1 MGTIA
6 PTERANKDSLK
17 LTSMPIYEFYSPD
30 SHRIY
35 SFFARRM
42 LKEGEAPVCPDNP
55 KHKMERMVSN
65 FAFTGKAKE
74 PVKTEGAAGG
84 PEMDPRMEREMMKM
98 ADEFSKM
105 DENNPDP
112 RMLGRMMR
120 KMMEASGQK
129 LPGEMG
135 EMLTRLEKGEDPDK
149 LEAEYGDVMEKMDAM
164 GPEGGEKKEDL
175 KTRLRKRLPPRR
187 DPKLYEFSE
196 FESKRGVRSKAR

>member
-1 MGTIA
+1 
-6 PTERANKDSLK
+6 
-17 LTSMPIYEFYSPD
+17 MPIYEFYSPD

-42 LKEGEAPVCPDNP
+42 LKEGEVPVCPDNP
-55 KHKMERMVSN
+55 KHKMEKMVSN

-74 PVKTEGAAGG
+74 PAKTEGTGEG

-112 RMLGRMMR
+112 KVLGRMMR

-149 LEAEYGDVMEKMDAM
+149 LEAEYGDVMEKMDAT
-164 GPEGGEKKEDL
+164 GPEGGGKKEDL

>member
-1 MGTIA
+1 
-6 PTERANKDSLK
+6 
-17 LTSMPIYEFYSPD
+17 MPIYEFYSPD

-42 LKEGEAPVCPDNP
+42 LKEGEVPVCPDNP
-55 KHKMERMVSN
+55 KHKMEKMVSN

-105 DENNPDP
+105 DENHPDP

-135 EMLTRLEKGEDPDK
+135 EMLGRLEKGEDPDK
-149 LEAEYGDVMEKMDAM
+149 LEAEYGDVMEKMDAT
-164 GPEGGEKKEDL
+164 GPDGGKKNEDL
-175 KTRLRKRLPPRR
+175 KTRLRRRLPPRR
-187 DPKLYEFSE
+187 DPKLYEFAD
-196 FESKRGVRSKAR
+196 FERKKPVRSKGS

>member
-1 MGTIA
+1 V
-6 PTERANKDSLK
+6 
-17 LTSMPIYEFYSPD
+17 PIYEFYSPD

-149 LEAEYGDVMEKMDAM
+149 LEAEYGDVMEKMDAT
-164 GPEGGEKKEDL
+164 GPEGGGKKEDL

-187 DPKLYEFSE
+187 DPKLYEFAE
-196 FESKRGVRSKAR
+196 FESKRAVRSKAR

>member
-1 MGTIA
+1 
-6 PTERANKDSLK
+6 
-17 LTSMPIYEFYSPD
+17 
-30 SHRIY
+30 
-35 SFFARRM
+35 M

-112 RMLGRMMR
+112 KVLGRMMR

-135 EMLTRLEKGEDPDK
+135 EMLSRLEKGEDPDK
-149 LEAEYGDVMEKMDAM
+149 LEAEYGDVMETMDAM
-164 GPEGGEKKEDL
+164 GPEGGEKKKDL
-175 KTRLRKRLPPRR
+175 RMRLRRRLPPRR
-187 DPKLYEFSE
+187 DPKLYEFSDYE
-196 FESKRGVRSKAR
+196 RINGKIPAGR

>member
-1 MGTIA
+1 
-6 PTERANKDSLK
+6 
-17 LTSMPIYEFYSPD
+17 MPIYEFYSPD

-35 SFFARRM
+35 SFFVRRM
-42 LKEGEAPVCPDNP
+42 LKDGEVPFCPDHP
-55 KHKMERMVSN
+55 KHKMEKMVSS

-74 PVKTEGAAGG
+74 PVKASGPEEGQ
-84 PEMDPRMEREMMKM
+84 EMDPRMEREMMKM

-149 LEAEYGDVMEKMDAM
+149 LEAEYGDVMEKMDAI
-164 GPEGGEKKEDL
+164 GPEGAEKKEDL
-175 KTRLRKRLPPRR
+175 KTRLRRRLPPRR
-187 DPKLYEFSE
+187 DPKLYEFADYDRKKS
-196 FESKRGVRSKAR
+196 VRSKVR

>member
-1 MGTIA
+1 
-6 PTERANKDSLK
+6 
-17 LTSMPIYEFYSPD
+17 MPIYEFYSPD

-35 SFFARRM
+35 SFLAKRF
-42 LKEGEAPVCPDNP
+42 LKEGEVPICPDGP
-55 KHKMERMVSN
+55 KNRMEKVVSA

-74 PVKTEGAAGG
+74 MVKKEGGSGA
-84 PEMDPRMEREMMKM
+84 EMDPRMEREMMKM

-135 EMLTRLEKGEDPDK
+135 EMLSRLEKGEDPDK

-175 KTRLRKRLPPRR
+175 KMRLRRRLPPRR
-187 DPKLYEFSE
+187 DPKLYEFSDYE
-196 FESKRGVRSKAR
+196 RKKGKISTRR

>member
-1 MGTIA
+1 
-6 PTERANKDSLK
+6 
-17 LTSMPIYEFYSPD
+17 MPIYEFYSPD

-42 LKEGEAPVCPDNP
+42 LKEGEMPICPDHP
-55 KHKMERMVSN
+55 KHKMEKMVSN

-74 PVKTEGAAGG
+74 PVETGVVGEGPG
-84 PEMDPRMEREMMKM
+84 MDPRMEREMMKM

-175 KTRLRKRLPPRR
+175 KTRLRRRLPPRR

-196 FESKRGVRSKAR
+196 YERKKGKISVGR